1 MTQATAEQTRI
12 KSEYGRIVS
21 EIQPLLIHRAMSLT
35 RDRDYACD
43 LVQATLER
51 GFRSFDRFQSGTNA
65 ASWLFTIM
73 THHFIDEYRHAK
85 LMRFGRSID
94 SLEIP
99 VPRQTMSHPGPTSTS
114 ARSNAPPH
122 VYRTTVACPS
132 SCRSTRTCLTADRD
146 PAPHPDEH
154 RRQPHPSR
162 APAAAPL
169 AADGEE
175 SN

>member
-43 LVQATLER
+43 LVQSTLER

-94 SLEIP
+94 SVEIP
-99 VPRQTMSHPGPTSTS
+99 SPSPED
-114 ARSNAPPH
+114 APPWAELDAGEIKRATARLSNDCRVPFELRVH
-122 VYRTTVACPS
+122 AHLSYREIATRLSIPMNTVAS
-132 SCRSTRTCLTADRD
+132 RI
-146 PAPHPDEH
+146 H
-154 RRQPHPSR
+154 RARQQLR
-162 APAAAPL
+162 RL
-169 AADGEE
+169 LLETE